1 MINANYAGVCLR
13 FLFAPFT
20 GPVKRRNHSLPS
32 PLTSP
37 PGSRPTTPIFRRK
50 KQSSEYSI
58 DNFVVPDVPF
68 TPRLEKLEYK
78 EIATPSWREVE
89 VPATASEECS
99 SLEEDISEEAIVGRH
114 ERCEEKEKRRF
125 INFMTGGRK
134 RRANSGNAT
143 PNISTPVDS
152 PTNGGSNV
160 VPLSA
165 KRKRTMSGSQYT
177 LASPG
182 DLPEHFVLPWPSRKF
197 PLQELDM
204 KELSNPS
211 TPPLLSEVTVPRSI
225 AAEWGLTS
233 PVTPSPTTPKSA
245 EISRRIVPSSP
256 EWVVNQATE
265 TSDQEAVKCGSNLP
279 HLVLKLTKRN

>member
-1 MINANYAGVCLR
+1 MYVQLSLSVSSI
-13 FLFAPFT
+13 
-20 GPVKRRNHSLPS
+20 GPVRRRNHSLAS

-78 EIATPSWREVE
+78 EIATPSWREVGLE
-89 VPATASEECS
+89 VAASDSEDLS
-99 SLEEDISEEAIVGRH
+99 SMDEDISEEATISRH
-114 ERCEEKEKRRF
+114 DRCEEKEKRRF

-160 VPLSA
+160 VPLAA
-165 KRKRTMSGSQYT
+165 KKKRTMSVGQYS
-177 LASPG
+177 LVSPS
-182 DLPEHFVLPWPSRKF
+182 DLPEQFILPWPSRRF
-197 PLQELDM
+197 PLPEQDL
-204 KELSNPS
+204 KELSNP
-211 TPPLLSEVTVPRSI
+211 PPPPPLSEVTVPRSI

-233 PVTPSPTTPKSA
+233 PITPSPTTPKSG
-245 EISRRIVPSSP
+245 EISCHTLRSSP
-256 EWVVNQATE
+256 EWVVNQALE
-265 TSDQEAVKCGSNLP
+265 ASDQEAVKCGSNLP